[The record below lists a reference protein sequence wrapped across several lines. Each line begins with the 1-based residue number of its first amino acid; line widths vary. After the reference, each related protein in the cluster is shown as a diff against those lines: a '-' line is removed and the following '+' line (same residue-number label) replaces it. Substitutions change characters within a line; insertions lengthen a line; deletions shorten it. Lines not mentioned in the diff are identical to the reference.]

1 MATTSPK
8 KTFLNFRG
16 FFHKLAEGNN
26 PLIVAATYL
35 LLTTLWVYFD
45 NQNLLAWLLFLV
57 NGFLIYYLPI
67 RGKFKVIFAVV
78 MLLIIMP
85 ILGLKNVFYL
95 EVMFQVCLFGSL
107 ALGLNILVGFTGLLN
122 LGYVAFFAVGAY
134 TWAFFGSQQIFMLH
148 SIPGTQPITNAFMM
162 PANWFYLFAFLGLGV
177 AALVGFLL
185 GLPVLRVRGDYL
197 AIVTLGFG
205 EVIRNLANNLD
216 KPLNL
221 TNGPQGII
229 SIQRPTIPTFVVN
242 GLDSVF
248 GWVVRPYHI
257 GMDQIYSL
265 FFYLLTLLVVLLV
278 VFVVMRLD
286 NSRIGRAWTAIRE
299 DEVAAVANGI
309 PLVKMKLAAFAVSAS
324 FAGIMGVIF
333 AANRT
338 FVSPESFNFLQSI
351 GVLTMVILGG
361 MGSIPGVLLGAAA
374 VTVLNVQLL
383 QGLSLALNDLRQSGS
398 VIPIINFHWSDLSSQ
413 LDPAKYQRLLFG
425 LILIIMMIYRSKG
438 LIPEARRKRMP
449 TVTATVE
456 EYQREA
462 VATTTEPQSEIKPTT
477 EESHDAAGN

>member
-1 MATTSPK
+1 MEATSTKRTSS
-8 KTFLNFRG
+8 NFRNLL
-16 FFHKLAEGNN
+16 HEHREVIS
-26 PLIVAATYL
+26 LIVTAAYL

-45 NQNLLAWLLFLV
+45 NQNLLAWLLFLGS
-57 NGFLIYYLPI
+57 GFLIYYLPI
-67 RGKFKVIFAVV
+67 KNKIKVIFAAV
-78 MLLIIMP
+78 MLLIIVP

-95 EVMFQVCLFGSL
+95 EVMFQICLFGSL

-134 TWAFFGSQQIFMLH
+134 VWAFFGSRQIYMLH
-148 SIPGTQPITNAFMM
+148 LIPGSQPQFSNYLMAGD
-162 PANWFYLFAFLGLGV
+162 WFYLFALIGLGV

-229 SIQRPTIPTFVVN
+229 SIQRPTIPPFIANGVN
-242 GLDSVF
+242 SLF
-248 GWVVRPYHI
+248 GWVVQPYSI
-257 GMDQIYSL
+257 GMDQIYGL
-265 FFYLLTLLVVLLV
+265 FFYLFTLLVVILV
-278 VFVVMRLD
+278 VFVVLRLD
-286 NSRIGRAWTAIRE
+286 NSKFGRAWTAIRE
-299 DEVAAVANGI
+299 DEVAAVAQGI

-351 GVLTMVILGG
+351 GVLAMVILGG
-361 MGSIPGVLLGAAA
+361 MGSIPGVIVGAAA

-383 QGLSLALNDLRQSGS
+383 QGLSLGLNDLRQSGG
-398 VIPIINFHWSDLSSQ
+398 VIPIINFAWKDLSSQ

-438 LIPEARRKRMP
+438 LIPEVRRKR
-449 TVTATVE
+449 VTAGKTAIVAPIAEPESVE
-456 EYQREA
+456 PPGKE
-462 VATTTEPQSEIKPTT
+462 KPAP
-477 EESHDAAGN
+477 EETHDAA